1 MGVLSLD
8 KNSFGIDYT
17 IVYETDANGRI
28 TLNLQELFNIP
39 TTTLCRLDVEKKP
52 SNYNYSY
59 NDFKENTVPEGIDE
73 HLEGEVKLEL
83 NEDLS
88 TPFTNQTGYPEVV
101 PDSMYNVYPTK
112 VYDTNLKEGKV
123 VKLHVETNFSFPYL
137 PSHLESLNNNQ

>member
-39 TTTLCRLDVEKKP
+39 ITTLCRLRVEKR
-52 SNYNYSY
+52 SSDYIYSY
-59 NDFKENTVPEGIDE
+59 NDFKENSVFGDMDE
-73 HLEGEVKLEL
+73 YSQSEIKLEF
-83 NEDLS
+83 NKDLS
-88 TPFTNQTGYPEVV
+88 TPFTNQSGYPEVI
-101 PDSMYNVYPTK
+101 PDSMYDVYTTN

-123 VKLHVETNFSFPYL
+123 VKLHVETVFSFPYS
-137 PSHLESLNNNQ
+137 PVHLENLNSN